1 MRRRIFLFS
10 MLLAIIAVIVTSV
23 LITVASYYD
32 FFSAVQQE
40 VMAETSYISIG
51 YELSGE
57 EYLANFEKRTG
68 HRLTIISPD
77 GGVIYDSMEKSD
89 RLDNHLTRPEVQ
101 DALRTGTGE
110 STRYSDTS
118 REQTYYYAMLLQ
130 DGSVLRMSSTT
141 ASILASYDDVFWI
154 VALIVACVFAVSA
167 VVVSLVTRRIVRP
180 INSIDLDHPE
190 NNVVY
195 DEILPLLKR
204 IKEQRGQIERQIR
217 ELDRGRREFTAIT
230 ENMKEGFLVLNRS
243 GGILS
248 FNKSAM
254 SLLGTRITG
263 SSGDNVLTLN
273 RSEAFRTAVQ
283 SALDG
288 ETEEQVVELNGR
300 RCQLFANPVMEA
312 GVLQGV
318 ILMLLDVTEKQEREK
333 LRREFTANVSHEL
346 KTPLTVISG
355 YAEIM
360 ANSVARPQDV
370 PEFSQKIFREAGRL
384 IALVNDLMFLSG
396 LEENMSSSKESKV
409 PVDLLNISEEVVRR
423 LITKAEERDIT
434 LSASGDS
441 AEIQGIPSVLEEMI
455 YNLLDN
461 AIKYNREGGS
471 AYITVRKEPGA
482 VKLSVTDTG
491 AGIAKAEHERIFE
504 RFYRVDKSRNKAIP
518 GTGLGL
524 SIVKHG
530 ATLHDARIDIESD
543 DGTGT
548 MVTIRFSTGV

>member
-10 MLLAIIAVIVTSV
+10 MLLAIVAVIVTSV

-32 FFSAVQQE
+32 FFSAIQHE
-40 VMAETSYISIG
+40 VMTEASYVSIG

-57 EYLANFEKRTG
+57 DYLVNLENHTG
-68 HRLTIISPD
+68 HRLTIIAPD
-77 GGVIYDSMEKSD
+77 GIVIYDTTEKSD
-89 RLDNHLTRPEVQ
+89 RLDNHLSRPEVQ
-101 DALRTGTGE
+101 DALRAGTGE

-118 REQTYYYAMLLQ
+118 REQTYYYAMLLR

-141 ASILASYDDVFWI
+141 ASILASYDDIFWI

-167 VVVSLVTRRIVRP
+167 VVASLVTRRIVRP

-190 NNVVY
+190 NSVVY

-204 IKEQRGQIERQIR
+204 IKEQRGQIERQIG

-248 FNKSAM
+248 FNQSAM
-254 SLLGTRITG
+254 NLLGTRVTG
-263 SSGDNVLTLN
+263 VSGDNVLALN

-318 ILMLLDVTEKQEREK
+318 ILLLLDITEKQEREK

-370 PEFSQKIFREAGRL
+370 PEFSQKIYREAGRL

-396 LEENMSSSKESKV
+396 LEENMSSPGESKV
-409 PVDLLNISEEVVRR
+409 PVDLLNLSEEVVRR
-423 LITKAEERDIT
+423 LISKAEERDISV
-434 LSASGDS
+434 SASGDP
-441 AEIQGIPSVLEEMI
+441 AEIPGIPSVLEEMI

-482 VKLSVTDTG
+482 IMLSVTDTG
-491 AGIAKAEHERIFE
+491 TGIAKAEHERIFE

-530 ATLHDARIDIESD
+530 AMLHDARIDIESD
-543 DGTGT
+543 EGSGTI
-548 MVTIRFSTGV
+548 VTIRFSTGV

>member
-77 GGVIYDSMEKSD
+77 GVVIYDSMEKSD

-409 PVDLLNISEEVVRR
+409 PVDLLSLSEEVVRR
-423 LITKAEERDIT
+423 LIPKAEERDIT

-530 ATLHDARIDIESD
+530 AMLHDARIDIESD